1 MTKRHL
7 GQLFLGV
14 VCIAIALMWVYAF
27 IFAPRESANK
37 INDSSW
43 GQRAN
48 IVCEA
53 ARSKRTALQDLRK
66 INITDPQAMVIR
78 ADIAEKAT
86 ATLTEMLDEIEKSP
100 PTDAKGR
107 ELVPLWIAD
116 YRVYISNRAEY
127 ISQLRAGQSGRLNET
142 VVEGV
147 PISEKISKFARENRM
162 KSCQAPYDL
171 VS

>member
-7 GQLFLGV
+7 GQLFLGF

-48 IVCEA
+48 IVCES

-66 INITDPQAMVIR
+66 INITDPQAMLIR

-86 ATLTEMLDEIEKSP
+86 ATLIEMLDEIEKSP
-100 PTDAKGR
+100 PTDAKGL

-116 YRVYISNRAEY
+116 YRIYISNRAELTALMGQDAY
-127 ISQLRAGQSGRLNET
+127 DILAKHCDVRVQGIKDAQARSLPLFVIQHPATLQAG
-142 VVEGV
+142 
-147 PISEKISKFARENRM
+147 K
-162 KSCQAPYDL
+162 
-171 VS
+171 

>member
-1 MTKRHL
+1 MEASRAAAAQPDAIKMFSFGVFSKLEGAVTAGMIHL
-7 GQLFLGV
+7 GDRFGLYTFLAKNSNV
-14 VCIAIALMWVYAF
+14 T
-27 IFAPRESANK
+27 
-37 INDSSW
+37 
-43 GQRAN
+43 
-48 IVCEA
+48 
-53 ARSKRTALQDLRK
+53 SKE
-66 INITDPQAMVIR
+66 
-78 ADIAEKAT
+78 IAEKAT

-116 YRVYISNRAEY
+116 YRIYISNRAEY

-142 VVEGV
+142 VIEGV